1 MSRSIN
7 TRREVLPLAKLMLI
21 WLYWWIHY
29 LYSSESETVH
39 IGIRMLVHFSCG
51 YTYYKCTSEHFFLLI
66 FLLFY
71 YYKILVGNCFS
82 TSLWI
87 PSSSQ
92 MVMPQTRFC
101 SNVNHS
107 RAWLSVLSSL
117 LLHGYQI
124 QQKDRTY
131 QWAQWTTSQFYEVI
145 FPLVIH
151 KLFLNPDLKKKKNEI
166 IM

>member
-51 YTYYKCTSEHFFLLI
+51 YTYYKCTSEHIFLLI

-92 MVMPQTRFC
+92 MVRPQTRFH

-107 RAWLSVLSSL
+107 RDLAICSEQPSSPWLSDSTKGQNLSVSTVNHWPIL
-117 LLHGYQI
+117 WSYLSPGN
-124 QQKDRTY
+124 
-131 QWAQWTTSQFYEVI
+131 S
-145 FPLVIH
+145 
-151 KLFLNPDLKKKKNEI
+151 
-166 IM
+166 